1 MGTQTLQAS
10 KINMRVLIQ
19 DFHLVEAADE
29 GFFAEW
35 YTDLPTLTDT
45 ERVSLDRVKANFFN
59 LLRYPPT
66 LEKAVQVAIL
76 GPMLSEA
83 GFFSPPFHVEAEK
96 SVEVTADN
104 EGTIVRGQI
113 DFLLLREEVWVA
125 VIESKEASFSVE
137 AGIAQL
143 LAYMLAAPDRSRP
156 CYGLVTT
163 GGNFVFVKLIHSS
176 PPMYAASD
184 QFDMRKRGNELYQVY
199 AFLKK
204 LGQI

>member
-1 MGTQTLQAS
+1 MVAQTLQAS
-10 KINMRVLIQ
+10 KINMRVLIK

-35 YTDLPTLTDT
+35 HTDLPTLTDT

>member
-1 MGTQTLQAS
+1 MVAQTLQAS
-10 KINMRVLIQ
+10 KINMRVLIK

-29 GFFAEW
+29 AFFAEW
-35 YTDLPTLTDT
+35 HTDLPTLTDT

-66 LEKAVQVAIL
+66 LDKAVQVAIL
-76 GPMLSEA
+76 MPMLAEA
-83 GFFSPPFHVEAEK
+83 GVSPVHVKAEK
-96 SVEVTADN
+96 SVEITAED
-104 EGTIVRGQI
+104 EGAIVRGQI
-113 DFLLLREEVWVA
+113 DFLLLREQFWIAA
-125 VIESKEASFSVE
+125 VESRAMAFSVE
-137 AGIAQL
+137 SGIAQL
-143 LAYMLAAPDRSRP
+143 LDCMLAASSHSKP

-163 GGNFVFVKLIHSS
+163 GGSFVFVKLVHSS